1 MLHDPTIGIMCSI
14 ITIFIAALQGKIYSH
29 KEIQDY
35 NSTSCG
41 WFCIAAIVSD
51 DNSKTHFNKFLNI
64 FSSISPHLFER
75 LKTKRI

>member
-1 MLHDPTIGIMCSI
+1 MKK
-14 ITIFIAALQGKIYSH
+14 AKGKIIYSP

-51 DNSKTHFNKFLNI
+51 DNSKTHFNNFLNI
-64 FSSISPHLFER
+64 FSSKTELNDKLLFKF
-75 LKTKRI
+75 LKNKHIIA